1 MFDTETIT
9 PIQNNTIENA
19 AITDTLAKTD
29 TTAITKS
36 PELSKYKNI
45 VNIYPNSNT
54 NEMNFTA
61 IEQLLENEKQHNK
74 TEQWTKLDK
83 TVKIQKL
90 HQFAEKYG
98 KDNSLP
104 AKDVKLLKSF
114 FTDCLEKNKLN
125 KTKDVL
131 YDKEKR
137 DITSIPALHFNP
149 MTHNYTLKVTDT
161 KRVSTLKC
169 LTPRKSV

>member
-1 MFDTETIT
+1 MFE
-9 PIQNNTIENA
+9 
-19 AITDTLAKTD
+19 TDTKTENPANSIEIVAD
-29 TTAITKS
+29 TAAVTKS

-45 VNIYPNSNT
+45 INIYPNNNNSDKNNN
-54 NEMNFTA
+54 NEMNINTL
-61 IEQLLENEKQHNK
+61 EQLLENEKQHNK

-98 KDNSLP
+98 IDNALP
-104 AKDVKLLKSF
+104 VKDVKMLKSF

-137 DITSIPALHFNP
+137 DITSIPALHLNP
-149 MTHNYTLKVTDT
+149 VTHNYTLKVMDT

-169 LTPRKSV
+169 LTPRKIV